1 MKSLL
6 VGMMLASTLGAGPSK
21 TVDLVGTVHSEDI
34 GNQSSSRATWL
45 PTQPKRIEQF
55 EFHLKRPMKAVQ
67 LEYQCHLQDTGDS
80 GWLPEGT
87 PCGTQGESRRLEAF
101 GIRLR
106 GEGAHLYT
114 VRYWCKVE
122 GMERPLGP
130 LTDGAMCGTTGEGRK
145 LLGMQVELV
154 RK

>member
-21 TVDLVGTVHSEDI
+21 TVELVGTVHSEDL
-34 GNQSSSRATWL
+34 GNQSSRRATWL

-67 LEYQCHLQDTGDS
+67 LEYQCHLQDLGDS
-80 GWLPEGT
+80 GWLLEGT

-122 GMERPLGP
+122 GMERPMGP
-130 LTDGAMCGTTGEGRK
+130 LTDGAMCGTTGESRK